1 MSIAMFGGLH
11 IDLAALKTAEN
22 LRESSGWAIQ
32 YNTIQY
38 NTIQYNTIQCNAMQ
52 CNAMQCNAMQCNAM
66 QCNAMQCNAMQCNT
80 IQYNT
85 ISAALAYMAEVAYAA
100 GPALQG
106 PRALGQNKKMCA
118 A

>member
-32 YNTIQY
+32 YN
-38 NTIQYNTIQCNAMQ
+38 AMQ
-52 CNAMQCNAMQCNAM
+52 CNAMQCNAMQCNA
-66 QCNAMQCNAMQCNT
+66 

-85 ISAALAYMAEVAYAA
+85 LALYCPVNGTFVYSVRIKKFIKQENWFSQV
-100 GPALQG
+100 LHH
-106 PRALGQNKKMCA
+106 LGKQTCF
-118 A
+118 